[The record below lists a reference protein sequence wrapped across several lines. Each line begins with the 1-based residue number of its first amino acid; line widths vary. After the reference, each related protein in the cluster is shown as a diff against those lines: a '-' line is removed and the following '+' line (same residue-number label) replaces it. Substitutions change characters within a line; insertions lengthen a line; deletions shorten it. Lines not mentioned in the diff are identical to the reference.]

1 MVDIKDKVEEE
12 YYSHIDVYRSVNNID
27 AKHTCKNICY
37 VLGHILGIKRED
49 TNKALN
55 EWHVIV

>member
-1 MVDIKDKVEEE
+1 MKNIQDKVEEE
-12 YYSHIDVYRSVNNID
+12 YYSHIEVYRAVDNIG
-27 AKHTCKNICY
+27 AKHACKNICY

-55 EWHVIV
+55 D

>member
-1 MVDIKDKVEEE
+1 MKNIQDKAEEE

-27 AKHTCKNICY
+27 AKNTCKNICY

-55 EWHVIV
+55 D